1 VLFVRNAPPLH
12 EMPFTLRCRRHMRY
26 FLYCRKSTESEDR
39 QVLSIDSQKSEA
51 LRAFGNMPGIEIMRT
66 FEESFSAKAPGRPI
80 FNDMLKRVE
89 KGEAAGII
97 AWHPDR
103 LARNSLDGG
112 RLIHLLDQG
121 KLKDLKFSSAT
132 FENTPQGKLML
143 SMLFG
148 FSKYYV
154 DSLSENVKRGNRA
167 KVERGWRP
175 SNVPLGY
182 RNDKDTKTTVPDG
195 VHFAMVQRI
204 FNLALSGTHTVRSIL
219 RVATEEWGYRRP
231 ETRRHKGRALAL
243 STLYKILGN
252 PFYAGHFQWNGRL
265 YPGKHQPMISMA
277 EFQRVQAWLGRPAT
291 EKPQKHSFPFTGM
304 MRCAECGRMI
314 TAEHKINKQGRRY
327 IYYHCTK
334 RSNGPRCTQRHI
346 EGRSLDEQF
355 LRFISR
361 IAIDEEIANEL
372 MQHVASERVD
382 APQHKKLAPETI
394 EQELRATQA
403 QLSTLTD
410 LRVRNLVGDEEYM
423 TRRREIEM
431 ARIAVQERLDRS
443 FQGSEWIEPAEM
455 LISFNKQAIFWFAH
469 GTIDIKRHIAKTL
482 GSNFTVMSR
491 KLSGEAVKPFS
502 LGVEQ
507 PEILKR
513 CGFGDDSRI
522 PLEPRV
528 ARIHLDTSNK
538 NTDIQSD
545 GMPGVKTKKVK
556 IEFQRAFIHDIRTR
570 LEAHDPALLE
580 LIERVRAITAMV
592 EEEDHTAAHGL
603 SESYARESRRHVG
616 GSDSDTWHR

>member
-1 VLFVRNAPPLH
+1 
-12 EMPFTLRCRRHMRY
+12 MRY

-80 FNDMLKRVE
+80 FNDMLKRIE

-182 RNDKDTKTTVPDG
+182 RNDKETKTTVADG
-195 VHFAMVQRI
+195 VHFAIVQRI
-204 FNLALSGTHTVRSIL
+204 FGLALSGTHSVRSIL

-231 ETRRHKGRALAL
+231 DTRRHQGQPLAL
-243 STLYKILGN
+243 PTLYKILGN
-252 PFYAGHFQWNGRL
+252 PFYAGHFMWNGRL

-277 EFQRVQAWLGRPAT
+277 EFQRVQAWLGRPDT
-291 EKPQKHSFPFTGM
+291 ERPQKHSFPFTGM
-304 MRCAECGRMI
+304 IRCAECGRMV
-314 TAEHKINKQGRRY
+314 TAEHKVNKQGHRY

-334 RSNGPRCTQRHI
+334 RSNGPRCTQPHI
-346 EGRSLDEQF
+346 EGRNLDEQF

-361 IAIDEEIANEL
+361 IVIDEEAANEL
-372 MQHVASERVD
+372 MQRVAAERVNTP
-382 APQHKKLAPETI
+382 AHREMVPETI

-410 LRVRNLVGDEEYM
+410 LRVRNLIDDEEYM
-423 TRRREIEM
+423 ARRREIDV
-431 ARIAVQERLDRS
+431 ARIAAQERLGKS
-443 FQGSEWIEPAEM
+443 FEGSEWIELAEM
-455 LISFNKQAIFWFAH
+455 LILFNKQAIFWFFH
-469 GTIDIKRHIAKTL
+469 GTIDIKRQIAKSL
-482 GSNFTVMSR
+482 GSNFTVIDK

-513 CGFGDDSRI
+513 CGMGESDSRSQFGK
-522 PLEPRV
+522 LMFY
-528 ARIHLDTSNK
+528 H
-538 NTDIQSD
+538 
-545 GMPGVKTKKVK
+545 
-556 IEFQRAFIHDIRTR
+556 
-570 LEAHDPALLE
+570 
-580 LIERVRAITAMV
+580 
-592 EEEDHTAAHGL
+592 
-603 SESYARESRRHVG
+603 
-616 GSDSDTWHR
+616 

>member
-1 VLFVRNAPPLH
+1 MLAMHNAPPWQNILC
-12 EMPFTLRCRRHMRY
+12 TLGCSRPMRY

-51 LRAFGNMPGIEIMRT
+51 LRSFENMPGIEITYT
-66 FEESFSAKAPGRPI
+66 FEESFSAKAPGRPV
-80 FNDMLKRVE
+80 FNDMLKRIE

-112 RLIHLLDQG
+112 RIIHLLDQG
-121 KLKDLKFSSAT
+121 KLKDLKFSSST

-167 KVERGWRP
+167 KVELGWRP

-182 RNDKDTKTTVPDG
+182 RNDKETKTTVTDV
-195 VHFAMVQRI
+195 VHFAMVKRI
-204 FNLALSGTHTVRSIL
+204 FDLALSGTYSVRSIL
-219 RVATEEWGYRRP
+219 RVATEEWGYRMP
-231 ETRRHKGRALAL
+231 DTRRHLGRPLAM

-252 PFYAGHFQWNGRL
+252 PFYAGHFNWNGRI

-277 EFQRVQAWLGRPAT
+277 EFQRVQAWLGRPGT

-304 MRCAECGRMI
+304 MRCAECGRMM
-314 TAEHKINKQGRRY
+314 TAEHKINKQGHRY

-334 RSNGPRCTQRHI
+334 RSNGPRCTQPHI

-361 IAIDEEIANEL
+361 IAIDEETAREL
-372 MQHVASERVD
+372 TQRAAAEQGNTL
-382 APQHKKLAPETI
+382 QHKNMATETI
-394 EQELRATQA
+394 EQKLRAEQL

-410 LRVRNLVGDEEYM
+410 LRVRNLIGDEEYLA
-423 TRRREIEM
+423 RRREIDM
-431 ARIAVQERLDRS
+431 AQIATQERLDKS
-443 FQGSEWIEPAEM
+443 VQGSEWIEPAE
-455 LISFNKQAIFWFAH
+455 LLVSFSKQAIFWFAH
-469 GTIDIKRHIAKTL
+469 GTIDTKRHIANSL
-482 GSNFTVMSR
+482 GSNFTVMAK

-507 PEILKR
+507 ADILKR
-513 CGFGDDSRI
+513 CGMGESNSR
-522 PLEPRV
+522 
-528 ARIHLDTSNK
+528 
-538 NTDIQSD
+538 
-545 GMPGVKTKKVK
+545 
-556 IEFQRAFIHDIRTR
+556 
-570 LEAHDPALLE
+570 
-580 LIERVRAITAMV
+580 
-592 EEEDHTAAHGL
+592 
-603 SESYARESRRHVG
+603 
-616 GSDSDTWHR
+616 